1 VAEAWPRLSAAERA
15 RRLKQLPPD
24 AAHEFFFDLSAA
36 DQAEVSLMVPAGE
49 RRLWIRLLA
58 PDDVADLIQAAP
70 EDQRAGLLGLL
81 DESTRAEVTAL
92 LAYAEDEAGGLM
104 NPRYIRVRPELDRC
118 RDIRHGGRVD
128 AALRAPACRLR
139 PRERIGPVCGH
150 PGGRDRPGHLLHDGE
165 SDSARHPS
173 VSIFRTRMGTDDILA
188 GLERGETA
196 ALARAISLVEN
207 QRDGFERVLSQ
218 LHARVGR
225 GATHRIGITGPP
237 GAGKSTLTEGLIQ
250 QYRGLGL
257 KVAVVA
263 VDPTSPFTGG
273 ALLGDRIRME
283 SGSLDPGVFIRSMAT
298 RGAQG
303 GLATTTEEVADVLE
317 AFGFDRILI
326 ETVGVGQT
334 ELDVAATAETTVLVL
349 VPESGDGIQTLKA
362 GVMEIA
368 EVYVINKSDRPGADK
383 LKQAVEV
390 MLGIRRGNAF
400 AHVPA
405 HHGKAFLP
413 TVQPSDLQWEAPV
426 LMTVASKGEG
436 VDQLVAALDRHHA
449 YLAGSG
455 KLAERRTRRLAART
469 RAVVNRAVRQ
479 WVWDETRAEELL
491 ARRLGEV
498 TGGGR
503 SPYDVAEEILDQV
516 RAEAGRGLPQ

>member
-1 VAEAWPRLSAAERA
+1 
-15 RRLKQLPPD
+15 
-24 AAHEFFFDLSAA
+24 
-36 DQAEVSLMVPAGE
+36 
-49 RRLWIRLLA
+49 
-58 PDDVADLIQAAP
+58 
-70 EDQRAGLLGLL
+70 
-81 DESTRAEVTAL
+81 VTA
-92 LAYAEDEAGGLM
+92 GV
-104 NPRYIRVRPELDRC
+104 RYLTGSM
-118 RDIRHGGRVD
+118 H
-128 AALRAPACRLR
+128 
-139 PRERIGPVCGH
+139 
-150 PGGRDRPGHLLHDGE
+150 
-165 SDSARHPS
+165 
-173 VSIFRTRMGTDDILA
+173 TDDILA
-188 GLERGETA
+188 GLERGDTA

-218 LHARVGR
+218 LHNRVGR
-225 GATHRIGITGPP
+225 GLTHRIGITGPP
-237 GAGKSTLTEGLIQ
+237 GAGKSTLTEQLIQ
-250 QYRGLGL
+250 RYREQGR
-257 KVAVVA
+257 KVAVIA

-283 SGSLDPGVFIRSMAT
+283 SVSLDPGVFIRSMAT

-317 AFGFDRILI
+317 AFGFERILI

-383 LKQAVEV
+383 LKQEVEV

-400 AHVPA
+400 AHITP
-405 HHGKAFLP
+405 HHNPTPRAVKGGKARQEAV
-413 TVQPSDLQWEAPV
+413 TADAWEAPV
-426 LMTVASKGEG
+426 LMTVASKGDG
-436 VDQLVAALDRHHA
+436 VAELVAALDRHHA
-449 YLAGSG
+449 YLAATG
-455 KLAERRTRRLAART
+455 KLVERRARRLAART

-491 ARRLGEV
+491 AQRLADV
-498 TGGGR
+498 AGGTR

-516 RAEAGRGLPQ
+516 RAAAGRGASE